1 MVPDASSENRQTL
14 AQSHLLCH
22 CPCLLQTA
30 VLLGSFLYG
39 GRLGYDRPRTGQPDG
54 NPPDVP
60 GPPDHPG
67 QVAEP
72 GSGPSPVQETKG
84 GRSTKRRRT
93 EPSGH
98 PAQGCRDDAT
108 HGQTPSAARDGN
120 PRSAP
125 GRHIRDVLQ
134 QAARRNSA
142 GSDQGDTG
150 LEECSGNEPPAK
162 GTITATSLSSSPDG
176 PPEQG
181 HPDLQVPERGCAADH
196 IAAERTADGGL
207 QLAVPGMGPQGQAPE
222 EERAEET
229 HHHDEAHGT
238 RGGIDRNGPQPQP
251 DYEISGSGLRLGAT
265 SGAMEITDQHASR
278 CSLGPAD
285 AADAQQ
291 HVGTTGNIAET
302 SFPDEV
308 EPGSLLAEH
317 ADPLQPQ
324 GQGAGQR
331 QEGQQT
337 ASELIFSLEMVQT
350 LMMHLVLANSTN
362 WCFANCTFLCAV
374 WALVCIDALD
384 PGIRG
389 DKFGL
394 IQTFLKSHSRQKAA
408 LESENW
414 FQALVQQWGQP
425 LGQHDCSEFTNAFV
439 SWLRA
444 PAIDLRWESRV
455 ENAGQICVLD
465 KGSFFMPI
473 TLQFPANHDGQ
484 GTKYLTTLFSDWRQV
499 QGMTAALTQA
509 PPLIC
514 VHLDRMYHDE
524 SGTLCK
530 SACAIDLNSAVQV
543 PHFCNSGVK
552 HEMSTYILV
561 AAAAHLGADGAGH
574 YRALMKVRPSVDEAL
589 NPFQWILTQ
598 DNESPAPVWLPP
610 EWMKKNLTTMWLV
623 RDDCLLLPTH
633 RDQFVLDSSAI
644 QEDTTAAILTLLAKT
659 HGIETNHSTA

>member
-1 MVPDASSENRQTL
+1 MEDYSWPYLAWDSKAKLLKRNEQKKPITMVKLMEHVGELIEMAR
-14 AQSHLLCH
+14 
-22 CPCLLQTA
+22 
-30 VLLGSFLYG
+30 
-39 GRLGYDRPRTGQPDG
+39 
-54 NPPDVP
+54 NP
-60 GPPDHPG
+60 
-67 QVAEP
+67 
-72 GSGPSPVQETKG
+72 
-84 GRSTKRRRT
+84 
-93 EPSGH
+93 
-98 PAQGCRDDAT
+98 
-108 HGQTPSAARDGN
+108 
-120 PRSAP
+120 
-125 GRHIRDVLQ
+125 
-134 QAARRNSA
+134 
-142 GSDQGDTG
+142 
-150 LEECSGNEPPAK
+150 
-162 GTITATSLSSSPDG
+162 SL
-176 PPEQG
+176 
-181 HPDLQVPERGCAADH
+181 
-196 IAAERTADGGL
+196 I
-207 QLAVPGMGPQGQAPE
+207 MKF
-222 EERAEET
+222 
-229 HHHDEAHGT
+229 
-238 RGGIDRNGPQPQP
+238 
-251 DYEISGSGLRLGAT
+251 SGSGLRLGAT

-291 HVGTTGNIAET
+291 HVGTTENIAET

-394 IQTFLKSHSRQKAA
+394 IQTFLKSYSRQKAA

-499 QGMTAALTQA
+499 QGMTTALTQV

-633 RDQFVLDSSAI
+633 RDQSCVGFERHPGGHNGSHSDPLGKDSRDRDQPQYRLSWHTRMIFFIFQVPQNKA
-644 QEDTTAAILTLLAKT
+644 
-659 HGIETNHSTA
+659 